1 MPDFQRQPEPATQ
14 KLFLNREIA
23 LWKAA
28 LVVAGALVIVIVI
41 MTAIGQRYFWRP
53 SLATPQE
60 RGLAYYQALVE
71 KEPNPENWVNLGWHY
86 YQGGDYTQALESYA
100 QALDLAPDHFAALLN
115 TGLTYL
121 QLRQYDSAGEYLEK
135 GIQVE
140 DTSWEA
146 HLYLG
151 LAYIGQ
157 GKWDAA
163 ATALGRSL
171 ELNRHVADTH
181 YYLGDVAEQQGDLD
195 YALESYREALRYNPD
210 LAEAHEGLARLEG
223 AE

>member
-1 MPDFQRQPEPATQ
+1 MPDFQRQPESAAQ
-14 KLFLNREIA
+14 KPFLNREIA

-28 LVVAGALVIVIVI
+28 LIVAAALVVVIAS

-71 KEPNPENWVNLGWHY
+71 KEPSPENWVNLGWHF
-86 YQGGDYTQALESYA
+86 YQSGDYTQALECYD
-100 QALDLAPDHFAALLN
+100 QALSLDPDHFAALLN

-121 QLRQYDSAGEYLEK
+121 QLRHYDSAREYLEK
-135 GIQVE
+135 GVQIE
-140 DTSWEA
+140 SASWEA

-157 GKWDAA
+157 EKWDAA
-163 ATALGRSL
+163 AAALSRSL

-181 YYLGDVAEQQGDLD
+181 YYLGYVAEQQGDLD
-195 YALESYREALRYNPD
+195 NALESYREALRYNPD
-210 LAEAHEGLARLEG
+210 SAEAQEGLARLEG